1 MSKKTK
7 ILVIVLA
14 LVVVALV
21 FYFLFR
27 KQKPSLPVITE
38 APGATPP
45 ATFVKT
51 DTFPFDLGSRGDNVR
66 RLQVALNRIK
76 PQPKITEDGV
86 FGSETRA
93 KLLTSV
99 STQLSQLPMSSY
111 QLTEIIKMGNNA

>member
-14 LVVVALV
+14 FVVVALV

-27 KQKPSLPVITE
+27 KPKAALPEITNTPGTSP
-38 APGATPP
+38 APVL
-45 ATFVKT
+45 VKT
-51 DTFPFDLGSRGDNVR
+51 DTFPFDVGSRGDNVR
-66 RLQVALNRIK
+66 RMQVALNRIK

-86 FGSETRA
+86 FGPETRA

-99 STQLSQLPMSSY
+99 STQLSQLPISSA
-111 QLTEIIKMGNNA
+111 QLTEIIKLGNQA